1 MERGF
6 RNNLRQMLHSNLNS
20 NQEIG
25 KWEENKQSLH
35 LLKKNFPR
43 LNLRSKLLN
52 LPASENVRKRPVLLL
67 LSKILN

>member
-25 KWEENKQSLH
+25 KWEENKQSLQ
-35 LLKKNFPR
+35 

-52 LPASENVRKRPVLLL
+52 LPASEYVRKRPAYQKIFLLVAGERL
-67 LSKILN
+67 VS